1 MYTYSYMP
9 QRNAKKA
16 SFIVTVCFLLGFGL
30 MYFANFVSYRY
41 ILQILGIAAFAIGIF
56 MTTRYIIRRYAYSI
70 QKSGDG
76 DYDFVVN
83 QVQGKR
89 STVVCRVNMDEICAF
104 YPDDGT
110 RIRLLPESG
119 RRRLFYRSGA
129 ERGQCGGQIFTR
141 REDGGNHRV
150 AAPEKDGNRF
160 GRKIICEK
168 LLTKEANTGILNK
181 YGFCNRRPC

>member
-1 MYTYSYMP
+1 MP

-110 RIRLLPESG
+110 RKPPKGVVKYDYCQNPSDGAYFIEAELREGNAVVRFSPDGKMAEIIESLRPKKTEIG
-119 RRRLFYRSGA
+119 S
-129 ERGQCGGQIFTR
+129 
-141 REDGGNHRV
+141 DG
-150 AAPEKDGNRF
+150 K
-160 GRKIICEK
+160 
-168 LLTKEANTGILNK
+168 
-181 YGFCNRRPC
+181 